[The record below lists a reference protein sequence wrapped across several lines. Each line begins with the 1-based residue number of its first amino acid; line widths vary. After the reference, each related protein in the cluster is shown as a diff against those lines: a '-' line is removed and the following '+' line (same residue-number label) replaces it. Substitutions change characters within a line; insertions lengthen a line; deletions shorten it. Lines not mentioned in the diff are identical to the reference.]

1 MQNWQEESK
10 FMAIKEVS
18 ERYLELRQNA
28 LDYTFEQMN
37 LQLEND
43 KQVYLSV
50 LFVHTQHF

>member
-28 LDYTFEQMN
+28 LDYTFEQRS
-37 LQLEND
+37 EERRVG
-43 KQVYLSV
+43 KEC
-50 LFVHTQHF
+50 